1 MEEREQEKG
10 QKRQRQRENQGGKER
25 IRADVMLA
33 GKIVLRFVFSSFS
46 FYITAKLL

>member
-33 GKIVLRFVFSSFS
+33 VRLCYVSFS
-46 FYITAKLL
+46 LVFPSA

>member
-25 IRADVMLA
+25 IRADVMFAVRLCY
-33 GKIVLRFVFSSFS
+33 VSFS
-46 FYITAKLL
+46 LVFPST